1 MMTIILFG
9 CLGVL
14 LQEAEPIIMIKRY
27 IGFKQESYDDQTK
40 IMKFIHRMIYCAM
53 CLTFWV
59 TLITTLD
66 PTTAII
72 SSVLSAILHKIIL
85 N

>member
-1 MMTIILFG
+1 MTIILFA

-27 IGFKQESYDDQTK
+27 IGFKQENYDDQTK
-40 IMKFIHRMIYCAM
+40 IMKFLHRMIYCAM
-53 CLTFWV
+53 CLTFWI
-59 TLITTLD
+59 TLFITYN

-72 SSVLSAILHKIIL
+72 SSVLSAILHKKIL
-85 N
+85 E

>member
-27 IGFKQESYDDQTK
+27 IGFKQETYDDQTK
-40 IMKFIHRMIYCAM
+40 IKKYIHRLIYCAM
-53 CLTFWV
+53 CLTFWI
-59 TLITTLD
+59 TLMATLNI
-66 PTTAII
+66 TTAII